1 MGTQLL
7 KLAFLLVVVVS
18 ILGSKK
24 PLRTM
29 LYVLGSM
36 VLTFCFGLVI
46 VVIDVLTRSTLSPR
60 IVGARD
66 FYIALLVGMLTALIH
81 SRKTRA

>member
-18 ILGSKK
+18 ILASKK

-36 VLTFCFGLVI
+36 VLTFCLGLVI

-60 IVGARD
+60 IVSARD
-66 FYIALLVGMLTALIH
+66 FYISLLVGMLAALIH
-81 SRKTRA
+81 SRRTRA